1 MLQQG
6 HGAGGGPERREGE
19 GGGGGEQRA
28 GQRGKRGRGR
38 PAQQPVGRQLRGG
51 GHGGEQDT
59 PHSWKVPW
67 SDEPGPGRG
76 VSPATTIRWSLV
88 QALAAGWVTEIC
100 TTLDTLTAAAV

>member
-6 HGAGGGPERREGE
+6 HGAGGGPERGEGE

-28 GQRGKRGRGR
+28 GQRGQRGRGR

-51 GHGGEQDT
+51 GRGGEQDT
-59 PHSWKVPW
+59 PHSWG
-67 SDEPGPGRG
+67 SHGHTSQGRA
-76 VSPATTIRWSLV
+76 VSPATTIRWFLV
-88 QALAAGWVTEIC
+88 QALGAGWVTEIC